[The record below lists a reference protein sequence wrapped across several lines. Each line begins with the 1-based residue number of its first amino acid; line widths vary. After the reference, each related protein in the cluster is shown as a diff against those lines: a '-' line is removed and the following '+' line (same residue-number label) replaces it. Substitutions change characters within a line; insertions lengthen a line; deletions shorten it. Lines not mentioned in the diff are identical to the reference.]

1 MSQQRADS
9 RDRTSARALGEYV
22 ADASLDDLDAD
33 ARAHVKS
40 LVLDSLAVTLG
51 GTKLPQGERMIRF
64 WDAVGGRGDATVP
77 GTDGRLPVLTA
88 SYVNSYLANLLDFD
102 DTYSGRAVGHPGST
116 VVPPALAVAER
127 EGASGREFL
136 NAVVAGYEVSIR
148 IGDAIMP
155 SPERSRQVVSTATW
169 QLFGATAATASLLDS
184 DPDTVAHALGLAG
197 VSAPVPAVRKVG
209 IEEDELHDLK
219 NNYGWGAMG
228 GVKAALLADAGFEG
242 NRTVFDGEKGFW
254 RMAASDSFD
263 PAIVEEGTGTTPA
276 ALDVSFKP
284 YSSCRW
290 SHAALDCVTGLKPD
304 VSVGEIDRVEVET
317 FHEATTLDG
326 DPETVLD
333 AQFSLPYVVA
343 VHLLDHPTG
352 YEWLLEER
360 LADPE
365 VRALAERVAL
375 AEDEAM
381 TADYERSGRMRAR
394 VTVELRDGET
404 LTEAVDSP
412 TGSPERPIPREAVES
427 KYDSLVDPILGPG
440 AAAELKRRVS
450 DLEAEADVS
459 GVAALLAAGE

>member
-1 MSQQRADS
+1 MSQPQG
-9 RDRTSARALGEYV
+9 RTSAHALGECV
-22 ADASLDDLDAD
+22 VDASLDDLDAD
-33 ARAHVKS
+33 ARAHVES
-40 LVLDSLAVTLG
+40 LVLVWLAVTVG
-51 GTKLPQGERMIRF
+51 GTKLPQGERMAAF
-64 WDAVGGRGDATVP
+64 WNAVGGRGDATVP
-77 GTDGRLPVLTA
+77 TLNGPLPVLTA

-116 VVPPALAVAER
+116 VIPPALAVAER
-127 EGASGREFL
+127 ERASGREFL
-136 NAVVAGYEVSIR
+136 TAVVAGYEVSIR
-148 IGDAIMP
+148 VGDAIMP
-155 SPERSRQVVSTATW
+155 TPERSRQVVSTATW
-169 QLFGATAATASLLDS
+169 QLFGATAATASLLGLTADEA
-184 DPDTVAHALGLAG
+184 AHAFGLAG

-228 GVKAALLADAGFEG
+228 GVKAALLADAGLEG

-254 RMAASDSFD
+254 RMAASDAFD
-263 PAIVEEGTGTTPA
+263 PSILESGTGTTPA

-290 SHAALDCVTGLKPD
+290 SHAALDCVTELKPD
-304 VSVGEIDRVEVET
+304 VAVEEVASVDVET
-317 FHEATTLDG
+317 FREATTLDG

-365 VRALAERVAL
+365 VRALAERVTL

-381 TADYERSGRMRAR
+381 TAAYERSGRMSAR
-394 VTVELRDGET
+394 VTVELRSGET
-404 LTEAVDSP
+404 LVASVDSP
-412 TGSPERPIPREAVES
+412 RGSPERPVSRAAVAA
-427 KYDSLVDPILGPG
+427 KYDSLVEPILGPETAG
-440 AAAELKRRVS
+440 ELKRRVR
-450 DLEAEADVS
+450 DLEAETDVAE
-459 GVAALLAAGE
+459 VAALLGGGE